1 MSRSIGIICYPTQ
14 GGSGIVATELGLELA
29 ARDHQVHFISY
40 RKPFRLDRLYPNTH
54 FHQVEISEYP
64 LFEYPPY
71 SLALTSKIVD
81 VATRFGLDLVH
92 AHYAI
97 PHAASAWMASLMLPG
112 GLPVVSTLHG
122 TDITLVGQD
131 PGYLPVTRFTLG
143 NCQALTAV
151 SDFLVEETR
160 RVFGRELAV
169 RRIHNFVDTAEFRPK
184 RNEELRACYAT
195 PGERILLHVS
205 NFRPVKRVPD
215 VVSIF
220 ARLAAHH
227 PLRLVLAGL
236 GPERNAAKEQVAAL
250 GLAERVHFIG
260 NQESM
265 VDLMSMADLYLL
277 PSQTE
282 SFGLSALEAMSC
294 GVPVLASRVG
304 GLPEL
309 VEDGVNSVLCPLG
322 DVDAFVER
330 GLELLEDPACY
341 QRMAAA
347 ARATAEERFTIARIL
362 PQYLAVYDEVLA
374 NRTPRRETWGAAKTD
389 GSAA

>member
-1 MSRSIGIICYPTQ
+1 MRRIGIICYPTQ

-29 ARDHQVHFISY
+29 KLGHQVHFISY

-54 FHQVEISEYP
+54 FHQVEVSEYP

-81 VATRFGLDLVH
+81 VATRFPLDLVH

-97 PHAASAWMASLMLPG
+97 PHAASAWMAQQMLPSP
-112 GLPVVSTLHG
+112 LPVVSTLHG

-131 PGYLPVTRFTLG
+131 PGYLPVTRFTLER
-143 NCQALTAV
+143 CQALTAV
-151 SDFLVEETR
+151 SDFLVDETR
-160 RVFGRELAV
+160 RVFGEGLAIQ
-169 RRIHNFVDTAEFRPK
+169 RIHNFVDTEEFQPR
-184 RNEELRACYAT
+184 RNEALRSCFADPA
-195 PGERILLHVS
+195 ERVLLHVS

-215 VVSIF
+215 VLDIF
-220 ARLAAHH
+220 ARLAARH
-227 PLRLVLAGL
+227 PVRLVLAGL
-236 GPERNAAKEQVAAL
+236 GPDRNAAKEQAARL

-260 NQESM
+260 NQESI
-265 VDLMSMADLYLL
+265 VDLMSVADLYLL

-309 VEDGVNSVLCPLG
+309 IEDGVSSYLCPLG
-322 DVDAFVER
+322 DVEAFAAR
-330 GLELLEDPACY
+330 GDELLADPALY
-341 QRMAAA
+341 ARVSAA
-347 ARATAEERFTIARIL
+347 ARAAAVERFAIERIL
-362 PQYLAVYDEVLA
+362 PDYLACYERVLA
-374 NRTPRRETWGAAKTD
+374 TA
-389 GSAA
+389 

>member
-1 MSRSIGIICYPTQ
+1 MSRHIGIICYPTQ

-29 ARDHQVHFISY
+29 RIGHQVHFISY
-40 RKPFRLDRLYPNTH
+40 RRPFRLDRLYPNTH

-97 PHAASAWMASLMLPG
+97 PHAASAWMASCMLPQ

-131 PGYLPVTRFTLG
+131 PGYLPVTRFTLAH
-143 NCQALTAV
+143 CQALTAV
-151 SDFLVEETR
+151 SDFLVNETR
-160 RVFGRELAV
+160 RVFGQELQV
-169 RRIHNFVDTAEFRPK
+169 ERIHNFVDTEEFQPRCN
-184 RNEELRACYAT
+184 RELRACFAN
-195 PGERILLHVS
+195 PGEHILLHVS
-205 NFRPVKRVPD
+205 NFRPVKRIPD
-215 VVSIF
+215 VVAIF
-220 ARLAAHH
+220 ARIAAQC
-227 PLRLVLAGL
+227 PARLVLAGL
-236 GPERNAAKEQVAAL
+236 GPERNAAKEQVAVL
-250 GLAERVHFIG
+250 GLQDRVHFIG

-265 VDLMSMADLYLL
+265 VDLMSVADLYLL

-309 VEDGVNSVLCPLG
+309 VEDGVNSHLCPLG
-322 DVDAFVER
+322 DVEAFAEC
-330 GLELLEDPACY
+330 GLRLLKDRDHYHLLAE
-341 QRMAAA
+341 A
-347 ARATAEERFTIARIL
+347 ARQTALERFAIHHIL
-362 PQYLAVYDEVLA
+362 PQYVDIYERVLA
-374 NRTPRRETWGAAKTD
+374 P
-389 GSAA
+389 

>member
-1 MSRSIGIICYPTQ
+1 MNRHIGIICYPTQ

-29 ARDHQVHFISY
+29 KRGHQVHFISY
-40 RKPFRLDRLYPNTH
+40 RRPFRLDRLYPNTH
-54 FHQVEISEYP
+54 FNQVEISEYP

-97 PHAASAWMASLMLPG
+97 PHAASAWMASCMLPG
-112 GLPVVSTLHG
+112 GLPVISTLHG

-131 PGYLPVTRFTLG
+131 PGYLPVTRFTLA

-160 RVFGRELAV
+160 RVFGQELEV
-169 RRIHNFVDTAEFRPK
+169 ERIHNFVDTEEFQPRCN
-184 RNEELRACYAT
+184 RELRACFAN
-195 PGERILLHVS
+195 PGEHILLHVS
-205 NFRPVKRVPD
+205 NFRPVKRIPD
-215 VVSIF
+215 VVDIF
-220 ARLAAHH
+220 ARLAARL
-227 PLRLVLAGL
+227 PVRLVLAGL
-236 GPERNAAKEQVAAL
+236 GPERNAAKEQVTAL
-250 GLAERVHFIG
+250 GLQERVHFIG

-265 VDLMSMADLYLL
+265 VDLMSVADLYLL

-309 VEDGVNSVLCPLG
+309 VEDGVTSHLCPLG
-322 DVDAFVER
+322 DVDAFANAGLQLLQDKELYQRVSKAARDSAVER
-330 GLELLEDPACY
+330 FAID
-341 QRMAAA
+341 
-347 ARATAEERFTIARIL
+347 RIL
-362 PQYLAVYDEVLA
+362 PRYVEVYDRVLDKRVTIA
-374 NRTPRRETWGAAKTD
+374 H
-389 GSAA
+389 